1 MISKWL
7 PPVDQKITGRWN
19 QRANNQLS
27 LNQRKNMLFM
37 QDDGSFLSS
46 LLFWICP
53 MQWYVPRNF
62 SKHFLSKSLGNR
74 VIIGFVILKK
84 NIGQVYHC
92 LCKMHLKWV
101 SSKAMYS
108 YVEMLLLNRLIDYIC
123 FYIRC
128 QGQMH
133 LIMIFICIR
142 PISATVNLQE
152 IKCSVWFF
160 SKQNIFCSSHCY
172 FYLKM
177 ILC

>member
-1 MISKWL
+1 MVHSYRHCYFEFVQCNGTYQETSKN
-7 PPVDQKITGRWN
+7 TFS
-19 QRANNQLS
+19 LS
-27 LNQRKNMLFM
+27 LLATE
-37 QDDGSFLSS
+37 LSVT
-46 LLFWICP
+46 LL
-53 MQWYVPRNF
+53 
-62 SKHFLSKSLGNR
+62 SE
-74 VIIGFVILKK
+74 K

-108 YVEMLLLNRLIDYIC
+108 YVEMLLLNRLIYYIC

-142 PISATVNLQE
+142 PISATVNIQE